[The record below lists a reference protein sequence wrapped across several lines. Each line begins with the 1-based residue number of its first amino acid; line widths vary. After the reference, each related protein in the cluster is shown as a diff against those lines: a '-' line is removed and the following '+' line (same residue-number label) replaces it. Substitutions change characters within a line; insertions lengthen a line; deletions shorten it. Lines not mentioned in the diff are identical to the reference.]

1 MIHLVYGNRMEAL
14 VDRLGDDLA
23 AHRREHGPFDAP
35 RVIFAHPN
43 LERWA
48 LQRLAREL
56 GIVANL
62 RTSRL
67 ERLLRG
73 TLEGLADRVRLLERV
88 PLEAALLSV
97 LGDERALDE
106 GGEVLAPVRR
116 YLAGDAAGKKRLGL
130 AAQLAT
136 LFDEY
141 ALSRP
146 TYLPTWRAGRPAL
159 DDRGDEPWQRQLARE
174 ALARLDATGV
184 PHRTLEELV
193 VDPVFDEAELPK
205 AIHVFGLGPHAGAYR
220 TALARIAER
229 TTVRVYA
236 LNPCREHWDDV
247 LTDRER
253 ERAVS
258 RLGTKLVEGGDDPY
272 HLLEDDSLLLRRF
285 GRPGRETVRLLNE
298 LVDCDFDS
306 VFDEPDDDSVLS
318 TLKRSVLSRARESLA
333 EGRGADE
340 SLRIVRCSS
349 RRREAEIVASDVWDV
364 VARHEGSVRFSDV
377 AVLVPPG
384 EEADYEDALRIAFRE
399 THRIPL
405 RAPDGRSV
413 PAALVLEAASA
424 LLALPGTAMTRADVL
439 HVLRQPAILARF
451 PSLDPDRLVRLL
463 ADAGIAIGA
472 THDALSGTYVD
483 RPLFTFAHGLD
494 RLAASLFMDE
504 GEVELHGERF
514 PVTPIEA
521 EAADVVLVV
530 SSLLADAKRLAAMRA
545 PFDAWVPRLV
555 RYLSSYLGAPD
566 EEAARTL
573 DSVLGAVR
581 SLAELAPEGLV
592 SPSLGAEAA
601 LDRARRAVESVEPS
615 SRALDRGVVFGTL
628 ASLRGIPFHTIYV
641 LGLGEGAFPS
651 NAKPSPLDLRAL
663 HRLPGDVTETE
674 KDRYLFLE
682 ALLSAKHRLVATY
695 VGREPISGEPLEPSS
710 VLLDLRDALPS
721 TWWAEA
727 HVVAPHTRHDE
738 ANFDRST
745 PLSSHAPRAQR
756 EREAA
761 DVGAVLREAVGGDLP
776 FALGRLPVD
785 EPVRARLA
793 ALVPTAP
800 LPPPPRT
807 DRELRATMPHLVAF
821 LRCGVQGSARL
832 RLGLR
837 DEREDDGDA
846 LEGEP
851 LSLERLDERRL
862 VEDALVDHL
871 ATGMDPIEAWNRRY
885 DRLVVQARAPYGPL
899 AKRSA
904 AEARDELEGLSGQLV
919 AHGVARVEV
928 HRFGTAK
935 GEGLVTHR
943 HPPLRLELA
952 VDGTTRRVS
961 VHGTTALLS
970 EAGYL
975 VLGEGGTSPETSA
988 RRLGRR
994 LLLPFVSH
1002 VVRLAT
1008 GLASGPCVVVP
1019 LRPLAK
1025 GAPAAPVLVP
1035 SPSTREEALALLDVW
1050 LADLLGPLQ
1059 TTFLPVE
1066 AILEGKLDPTTLEE
1080 YRDELIESGGT
1091 CSSAYGPVPGFPE
1104 WDLPTDPRALAERRV
1119 GPLLPLFL
1127 RETEAR
1133 P

>member
-1 MIHLVYGNRMEAL
+1 MIQLVYGNRMEAL
-14 VDRLGDDLA
+14 VGRLGDDLA

-35 RVIFAHPN
+35 RVVFAHPN

-67 ERLLRG
+67 ERLIRG
-73 TLEGLADRVRLLERV
+73 TIEGLGDRVRLLERV

-97 LGDERALDE
+97 LGDPHALEE

-116 YLAGDAAGKKRLGL
+116 YVAGDASGKKRLGL

-146 TYLPTWRAGRPAL
+146 TFLPAWRAGRPVL
-159 DDRGDEPWQRQLARE
+159 DDRGDEPWQRHLARE

-193 VDPVFDEAELPK
+193 LEPIFDEAELPT
-205 AIHVFGLGPHAGAYR
+205 AVYVFGLGPHAGAYR
-220 TALARIAER
+220 TALARMAER

-253 ERAVS
+253 ERALA
-258 RLGTKLVEGGDDPY
+258 RLGGGAGEPGDDPY

-298 LVDCDFDS
+298 LVDCDFES
-306 VFDEPDDDSVLS
+306 AFDEPTDDSVLS
-318 TLKRSVLSRARESLA
+318 SLKGSVLSRARERLA
-333 EGRGADE
+333 EGRGADS
-340 SLRIVRCSS
+340 SLQIVRCSS
-349 RRREAEIVASDVWDV
+349 RRREAEVVASDVWDV
-364 VARHEGSVRFSDV
+364 IARHEGEVRFSDV

-384 EEADYEDALRIAFRE
+384 EEAEYEDALRIAFRE
-399 THRIPL
+399 TQRIPL
-405 RAPDGRSV
+405 RVPDGRSV
-413 PAALVLEAASA
+413 PAALVLEGASA
-424 LLALPGTAMTRADVL
+424 LLSLPGTAMTRADVL

-451 PSLDPDRLVRLL
+451 PTLDADRATRLV

-472 THDALSGTYVD
+472 SHDALAGTYVD

-494 RLAASLFMDE
+494 RIAASLFMDE

-514 PVTPIEA
+514 PVLPIEA
-521 EAADVVLVV
+521 EGADVVLVL
-530 SSLLADAKRLAAMRA
+530 SSLIADARRLAATRA
-545 PFDAWVPRLV
+545 TLDAWVPLLV

-566 EEAARTL
+566 EDAARTL

-581 SLAELAPEGLV
+581 SLADLAPEALA

-601 LDRARRAVESVEPS
+601 LDRARRAVESIETA

-651 NAKPSPLDLRAL
+651 TTKPSPLDLRAL

-682 ALLSAKHRLVATY
+682 ALLSADRRLVATY
-695 VGREPISGEPLEPSS
+695 VGREPVSGEPLEPSS
-710 VLLDLRDALPS
+710 VLLDLRDSLPA
-721 TWWAEA
+721 TWWAGA
-727 HVVAPHTRHDE
+727 HVVAPHTRHDA

-745 PLSSHAPRAQR
+745 PLSSHAPRALR

-761 DVGAVLREAVGGDLP
+761 DVGAALRSALSADLP

-785 EPVRARLA
+785 EAVRERLA

-800 LPPPPRT
+800 LPPPPPT
-807 DRELRATMPHLVAF
+807 DRELRATLPHLVAF

-837 DEREDDGDA
+837 EEREDEDDS

-851 LSLERLDERRL
+851 LTLERLEARRL

-871 ATGMDPIEAWNRRY
+871 SSGVDPLEAWARRY
-885 DRLVVQARAPYGPL
+885 DRLVVRARAPYGPL

-904 AEARDELEGLSGQLV
+904 VEARDELEGLSAQLA
-919 AHGVARVEV
+919 AHGITKVEV

-943 HPPLRLELA
+943 HPPLRLHLE
-952 VDGTTRRVS
+952 VDGTKRLVS
-961 VHGTTALLS
+961 VHGTTALLA
-970 EAGYL
+970 EPGYL
-975 VLGEGGTSPETSA
+975 VLGEGGASAEASA
-988 RRLGRR
+988 RKLGRR

-1002 VVRLAT
+1002 VVRLAA
-1008 GLASGPCVVVP
+1008 GLARGPCVVLP

-1025 GAPAAPVLVP
+1025 GASPAPVLVP
-1035 SPSTREEALALLDVW
+1035 SPSTREDAIALLEAW

-1059 TTFLPVE
+1059 TTFLPIE
-1066 AILEGKLDPTTLEE
+1066 AIVEGKLEPTTLEE
-1080 YRDELIESGGT
+1080 FRDELLEKGGS
-1091 CSSAYGPVPGFPE
+1091 CSSAHGPVPGFAE
-1104 WDLPTDPRALAERRV
+1104 WDLPADPRALAERRIA
-1119 GPLLPLFL
+1119 PLLPLFL

-1133 P
+1133 A